1 MKIKELFEEEKENE
15 LSEDLVKKI
24 AAECAPFIN
33 EVKDITEYRLYRG
46 ILSNSFKPPRAKRIY
61 EDEVFKVKVRKHR
74 LPLHT
79 DSFVH
84 KSIDTW
90 MLNKLGSRFRSQAV
104 FCVGA
109 KNQATQYG
117 AVYVIL
123 PIGDFKFAWSKNV
136 DDLYAE
142 IDNAQARVDSKYITD
157 FLDKA
162 EYQTKNLRS
171 AIKSFSSHEIMI
183 DCESYYA
190 FSLPVFLNEFIPIYE
205 EIKT

>member
-1 MKIKELFEEEKENE
+1 MKIQDLFEEKENT
-15 LSEDLVKKI
+15 LSEDLVKTIIK
-24 AAECAPFIN
+24 ECAPFIN
-33 EVKDITEYRLYRG
+33 EVKDITEYRLHRG

-79 DSFVH
+79 NSLVH
-84 KSIDTW
+84 KTIDTW

-109 KNQATQYG
+109 KYQAAQYG
-117 AVYVIL
+117 AIYVIL

-142 IDNAQARVDSKYITD
+142 LDNPRAQTDSNYIAD
-157 FLDKA
+157 FLETA
-162 EYQTKNLRS
+162 EYQTKNLKL
-171 AIKSFSSHEIMI
+171 AIRSFSSHEIMI

-205 EIKT
+205 KIKT

>member
-1 MKIKELFEEEKENE
+1 MKIKELFEEEKENK
-15 LSEDLVKKI
+15 LSEDLVKQI
-24 AAECAPFIN
+24 VAECAPFIN
-33 EVKDITEYRLYRG
+33 EVKNIAEYRLHRG

-61 EDEVFKVKVRKHR
+61 EDEIFKVKVRKR
-74 LPLHT
+74 RMPLHT
-79 DSFVH
+79 NSLVH
-84 KSIDTW
+84 KSIDDW
-90 MLNKLGSRFRSQAV
+90 MLNNLGSRFRSQAV

-109 KNQATQYG
+109 KYQAAQYG
-117 AVYVIL
+117 VIYVVL

-142 IDNAQARVDSKYITD
+142 LDNPRARQDSKYITD